1 MPKATKNTNTATSAS
16 SVDTI
21 KQEWLTVVKDITEAT
36 EKLDQLCKRRDE
48 LVSQLWT
55 HLNKDPASTVVDG
68 EDKVPEKAPAKKAP
82 AKKGA
87 TSAPTEDEDELA
99 SAKTPAPAKKA
110 PAKKG
115 ATSAPT
121 EDEDDLASAKTP
133 APAKKAPAKKGGKVA
148 TAPADEA
155 EELAPAKS
163 PAKAPAKKGS
173 KLAANT
179 AAKPADDDEEESA
192 EAKTPA
198 KTPAKAPAKTTA
210 KKTTAPAKGTPKPKL
225 DVDSEDV
232 NLTEDPSSEET
243 DLDSLSSVSSESDAS
258 GGEDN

>member
-1 MPKATKNTNTATSAS
+1 MPKATKNTNTATSAP

-36 EKLDQLCKRRDE
+36 DKLDQLCKRRDE

-68 EDKVPEKAPAKKAP
+68 EDKAPEKAPTKKAP

-87 TSAPTEDEDELA
+87 PAPAEDEDTPA
-99 SAKTPAPAKKA
+99 PATPAPAKKA

-115 ATSAPT
+115 SKSAPQ
-121 EDEDDLASAKTP
+121 AA
-133 APAKKAPAKKGGKVA
+133 
-148 TAPADEA
+148 APADD
-155 EELAPAKS
+155 EEDAPAQTPAK
-163 PAKAPAKKGS
+163 PAAKAPAKKGS
-173 KLAANT
+173 KSAT
-179 AAKPADDDEEESA
+179 AKPADDEEQ
-192 EAKTPA
+192 P
-198 KTPAKAPAKTTA
+198 PAKAPAKAPAKGGA
-210 KKTTAPAKGTPKPKL
+210 KKTAAPAKGTPKPKL

-232 NLTEDPSSEET
+232 NINEDPSSEET

>member
-1 MPKATKNTNTATSAS
+1 MPKATKNTNTATSAP
-16 SVDTI
+16 SVDSI

-36 EKLDQLCKRRDE
+36 DKLDQLCKRRDE

-68 EDKVPEKAPAKKAP
+68 EDKAPEKAPAKKAP

-87 TSAPTEDEDELA
+87 SAPVEDEDDSA
-99 SAKTPAPAKKA
+99 SAKTPAPAKKV

-115 ATSAPT
+115 SKSATQAAAPADDE
-121 EDEDDLASAKTP
+121 EDAPAQTP
-133 APAKKAPAKKGGKVA
+133 AKPAAKAPAKKGGKA
-148 TAPADEA
+148 T
-155 EELAPAKS
+155 
-163 PAKAPAKKGS
+163 
-173 KLAANT
+173 T
-179 AAKPADDDEEESA
+179 KPADDEEQ
-192 EAKTPA
+192 
-198 KTPAKAPAKTTA
+198 TPAKAPAKAPAKGGA
-210 KKTTAPAKGTPKPKL
+210 KKTAAPAKGTPKPKL

-232 NLTEDPSSEET
+232 NINEDPSSEET

>member
-1 MPKATKNTNTATSAS
+1 MPKATKNTNTATSAP

-36 EKLDQLCKRRDE
+36 DKLDQLCKRRDE

-87 TSAPTEDEDELA
+87 AAPVEDEDTPA
-99 SAKTPAPAKKA
+99 PATPAPAKKA

-115 ATSAPT
+115 NKSATQVAAVAPAGDE
-121 EDEDDLASAKTP
+121 EDAPVQTP
-133 APAKKAPAKKGGKVA
+133 AKPAPKAPAKKGGK
-148 TAPADEA
+148 
-155 EELAPAKS
+155 S
-163 PAKAPAKKGS
+163 
-173 KLAANT
+173 
-179 AAKPADDDEEESA
+179 AAKPADDEE
-192 EAKTPA
+192 
-198 KTPAKAPAKTTA
+198 TPAKAPAKGGA
-210 KKTTAPAKGTPKPKL
+210 KKTAAPAKGTPKPKL

-232 NLTEDPSSEET
+232 NMNEDPSSEET